1 MNKKFFIAWLVA
13 FVLWMLGSFVVH
25 GLLLQAE
32 YAKLPNLFR
41 PEAES
46 QAYFPLMILAHVIK
60 SGALAW
66 ICARGVEAKPWMAQ
80 GVRFGGGG
88 LHVSR
93 QAIGLG
99 LAYCGI
105 ARAAACPGGERQ
117 PAIHSES
124 EARPCAT

>member
-1 MNKKFFIAWLVA
+1 MNKEFFIAWLVA

-32 YAKLPNLFR
+32 YAKSPNLFR

-80 GVRFGGGG
+80 GVRFVVVGSSCIAASHR
-88 LHVSR
+88 LRSRVLWHRPLCCVSR
-93 QAIGLG
+93 
-99 LAYCGI
+99 
-105 ARAAACPGGERQ
+105 R
-117 PAIHSES
+117 
-124 EARPCAT
+124 